1 MEVSGGAGLPEKP
14 RRRLLWSAVLCP
26 RSGPPQPD
34 HLACSSDLAQTAFS
48 DLENQISQRLNEAQC
63 LGLCGQPWEKKGD
76 SQLELENWA
85 GFLAGEIGSELEER
99 DREPTGRFA
108 IPASLS
114 YRVSDFC

>member
-1 MEVSGGAGLPEKP
+1 MFL
-14 RRRLLWSAVLCP
+14 RLGSDSIFGF
-26 RSGPPQPD
+26 RK
-34 HLACSSDLAQTAFS
+34 SDLSEA
-48 DLENQISQRLNEAQC
+48 EAQC